1 MKTIRLKFTS
11 LLFALLMGV
20 SLMILPFF
28 SVDCASNPVLTISK
42 LQSGEV
48 ARIKKVVANVNAS
61 IADSDISI
69 TFLTW
74 TKSIESKS
82 KDIIYDLEVN
92 ASSYNELQQESKK
105 TVMNIALNS
114 IDNSDVSKIN
124 RSKIYNFICNNDKA
138 TSNLVRQL
146 SNDVT
151 ADFASAYS
159 SLKPFS
165 GTLGW
170 ILGLFTLAT
179 FMLLGLTVAVDIAYI
194 VVPIIQYG
202 LSKDSDNSKP
212 KFVSAEAWNAV
223 KKAEEGS
230 TFREPLGIYFKLK
243 TKQFMAMGVC
253 LLYLISG
260 QIYTLIAWFM
270 DMFSGVLPD

>member
-105 TVMNIALNS
+105 TVMNPYS
-114 IDNSDVSKIN
+114 N
-124 RSKIYNFICNNDKA
+124 R
-138 TSNLVRQL
+138 
-146 SNDVT
+146 
-151 ADFASAYS
+151 
-159 SLKPFS
+159 
-165 GTLGW
+165 
-170 ILGLFTLAT
+170 
-179 FMLLGLTVAVDIAYI
+179 TV
-194 VVPIIQYG
+194 
-202 LSKDSDNSKP
+202 
-212 KFVSAEAWNAV
+212 
-223 KKAEEGS
+223 
-230 TFREPLGIYFKLK
+230 
-243 TKQFMAMGVC
+243 
-253 LLYLISG
+253 
-260 QIYTLIAWFM
+260 
-270 DMFSGVLPD
+270 